1 MPNALDSALVQAQAD
16 ADAAGVRVELIDG
29 NAGYDDVRHVFDTVW
44 GDYDG
49 TQVQPDVLR
58 AITFAG
64 GYACVAYADD
74 RAVGSCF
81 GVVGRSQ
88 VGGHWHDHL
97 HSHSAA
103 VLEEFR
109 NRSVGKAMKS
119 HQRAWALSQGLDS
132 VQWTFDPLM
141 RRNARLNLLKLGA
154 QAIAYEV
161 NMYGSLGDLVNLD
174 DPTDRLLL
182 NWDLPSDRAATALS
196 SGLEPLSL
204 DDHPGAT
211 LVEAPDDIAGLRASD
226 PSAAREWRL
235 RMREQMLDAF
245 GRGLTMQGVTAT
257 GTYVFTE
264 NPSPTRENA

>member
-1 MPNALDSALVQAQAD
+1 MPTSAESALAQAS
-16 ADAAGVRVELIDG
+16 ADAESAGVRIALIDG
-29 NAGYDDVRHVFDTVW
+29 NDGYADVRRVFDTVW

-64 GYACVAYADD
+64 GYACVAYTGD

-81 GVVGRSQ
+81 GVVGRSL
-88 VGGHWHDHL
+88 VNGHWHDHL

-119 HQRAWALSQGLDS
+119 HQRAWALGQGLDS
-132 VQWTFDPLM
+132 IQWTFDPLM

-182 NWDLPSDRAATALS
+182 NWDLPSDRAAAALR
-196 SGLEPLSL
+196 SGLEPLVVS
-204 DDHPGAT
+204 DFPEAT
-211 LVEAPDDIAGLRASD
+211 LIEAPDDIAALRATD
-226 PSAAREWRL
+226 PTAAHEWRL
-235 RMREQMLDAF
+235 RMRDQMLDAF

-264 NPSPTRENA
+264 NP

>member
-16 ADAAGVRVELIDG
+16 ADVAGVHIVLIDTHD
-29 NAGYDDVRHVFDTVW
+29 GYGDLRHVFDSVW
-44 GDYDG
+44 GDNDG

-64 GYACVAYADD
+64 GYACVAYAGD

-88 VGGHWHDHL
+88 VHGHWHDHL

-103 VLEEFR
+103 VLEGYR
-109 NRSVGKAMKS
+109 SRSVGKAMKS
-119 HQRAWALSQGLDS
+119 HQRAWALARGLDS
-132 VQWTFDPLM
+132 IQWTFDPLM
-141 RRNARLNLLKLGA
+141 RPNARLNLLRLGA

-182 NWDLPSDRAATALS
+182 NWDIASERAESALRT
-196 SGLEPLSL
+196 GLDSLSL
-204 DDHPGAT
+204 EDFPEAT
-211 LVEAPDDIAGLRASD
+211 VIEVPEDIAALRASD
-226 PSAAREWRL
+226 SAMALEWRL
-235 RMREQMLDAF
+235 RMREQMVEAF
-245 GRGLTMQGVTAT
+245 GRGLTMRGITNT
-257 GTYVFTE
+257 GSYVFTQ
-264 NPSPTRENA
+264 

>member
-1 MPNALDSALVQAQAD
+1 MPNALTSALAQAQAD
-16 ADAAGVRVELIDG
+16 ADAAGVLVTVIEGNDG
-29 NAGYDDVRHVFDTVW
+29 YADVRRVFDTVW

-64 GYACVAYADD
+64 GYACVAYAGTQ
-74 RAVGSCF
+74 AVGACF

-88 VGGHWHDHL
+88 VNGHWHDHL

-119 HQRAWALSQGLDS
+119 HQRAWALGQGLDS
-132 VQWTFDPLM
+132 IQWTFDPLM

-161 NMYGSLGDLVNLD
+161 DMYGSLGDLVNLD

-182 NWDLPSDRAATALS
+182 NWDLPSERVAAALS
-196 SGLEPLSL
+196 IGLEPLTVT
-204 DDHPGAT
+204 DFPDAT
-211 LVEAPDDIAGLRASD
+211 LIDAPDDIAALRASD
-226 PSAAREWRL
+226 PAAAWNARL

-245 GRGLTMQGVTAT
+245 GLGLTMQGVTET
-257 GTYVFTE
+257 GTYVFTH
-264 NPSPTRENA
+264 PSA

>member
-1 MPNALDSALVQAQAD
+1 MPNALNSALVQAQAD
-16 ADAAGVRVELIDG
+16 AEAAGISVVLIDG
-29 NAGYDDVRHVFDTVW
+29 NDGYDDIRHVFDAVW

-64 GYACVAYADD
+64 GYACVAYAGDSP
-74 RAVGSCF
+74 VGSCF
-81 GVVGRSQ
+81 GVIGRSQ
-88 VGGHWHDHL
+88 IDGHWHDHL

-103 VLEEFR
+103 VLEEYR

-119 HQRAWALSQGLDS
+119 HQRAWALGQGLNS
-132 VQWTFDPLM
+132 IQWTFDPLM

-182 NWDLPSDRAATALS
+182 NWDLASDRAASALRA
-196 SGLEPLSL
+196 GLEPLDVS
-204 DDHPGAT
+204 DFPEAT
-211 LVEAPDDIAGLRASD
+211 LIEAPDDIAVLRASD
-226 PSAAREWRL
+226 ARAAHELRL

-245 GRGLTMQGVTAT
+245 GRGLTMRGISEN
-257 GTYVFTE
+257 GTYIFTE
-264 NPSPTRENA
+264 GAA

>member
-1 MPNALDSALVQAQAD
+1 MPNALNSALAQAQTD
-16 ADAAGVRVELIDG
+16 ADAAGVRVALIDG
-29 NAGYDDVRHVFDTVW
+29 NAGYGDVRQVFDAVW

-64 GYACVAYADD
+64 GYACVAYAGDA
-74 RAVGSCF
+74 AVGSCF

-88 VGGHWHDHL
+88 VNGHWHDHL

-103 VLEEFR
+103 VLEQYR

-132 VQWTFDPLM
+132 IQWTFDPLM

-161 NMYGSLGDLVNLD
+161 NMYGALGDLVNLD

-182 NWDLPSDRAATALS
+182 NWDLPSDRATTALS
-196 SGLEPLSL
+196 DGLEPLSAS
-204 DDHPGAT
+204 DFPGAT
-211 LVEAPDDIAGLRASD
+211 LVEAPDDIAALRASD
-226 PSAAREWRL
+226 PAAAHDARL

-245 GRGLTMQGVTAT
+245 GSGLTMQGVTEN
-257 GTYVFTE
+257 GTYVFT
-264 NPSPTRENA
+264 NHSA

>member
-1 MPNALDSALVQAQAD
+1 MPNALNSALVQAQGQAQAD
-16 ADAAGVRVELIDG
+16 ADTAGVRVTLIDG
-29 NAGYDDVRHVFDTVW
+29 NDGYGDVRQVFDAVW

-64 GYACVAYADD
+64 GYACVAYAGDQ
-74 RAVGSCF
+74 AVGSCF

-88 VGGHWHDHL
+88 VGGRWHDHL

-103 VLEEFR
+103 VLEEYR

-132 VQWTFDPLM
+132 IQWTFDPLM

-182 NWDLPSDRAATALS
+182 NWDLPSDRAASALRA
-196 SGLEPLSL
+196 GLEPLGL
-204 DDHPGAT
+204 GDFPGAT
-211 LVEAPDDIAGLRASD
+211 LIEAPDDIAALRASD
-226 PSAAREWRL
+226 SNAAHEWRL

-245 GRGLTMQGVTAT
+245 GRGMTMQGITET

-264 NPSPTRENA
+264 GAT

>member
-1 MPNALDSALVQAQAD
+1 MPNALNSALVQAQGQAQAD
-16 ADAAGVRVELIDG
+16 ADAAGVRIALIDG
-29 NAGYDDVRHVFDTVW
+29 IDGYGDVRRVFDAVW
-44 GDYDG
+44 GDVDG
-49 TQVQPDVLR
+49 TQVQPDVLL

-64 GYACVAYADD
+64 GYACVAYAGDQ
-74 RAVGSCF
+74 AVGSCF

-88 VGGHWHDHL
+88 VDGHWHDHL

-103 VLEEFR
+103 VIDEYR

-132 VQWTFDPLM
+132 IQWTFDPLM

-161 NMYGSLGDLVNLD
+161 NMYGPLTDLVNLG

-182 NWDLPSDRAATALS
+182 NWDLPSDRAASALRA
-196 SGLEPLSL
+196 GLEPLSL
-204 DDHPGAT
+204 DDFPGAT
-211 LVEAPDDIAGLRASD
+211 VIEVPEDIAALRAND
-226 PSAAREWRL
+226 VNAARDWRL

-245 GRGLTMQGVTAT
+245 GRGLTMQGITQS

-264 NPSPTRENA
+264 GAA

>member
-1 MPNALDSALVQAQAD
+1 MPNALNSALVQAQAD
-16 ADAAGVRVELIDG
+16 AEAAGVSVVLIDA
-29 NAGYDDVRHVFDTVW
+29 NDGYDDVRQVFDAVW

-58 AITFAG
+58 AITYAG
-64 GYACVAYADD
+64 GYACVAYAGDT
-74 RAVGSCF
+74 AVGSCF

-88 VGGHWHDHL
+88 IDGHWHDHL

-103 VLEEFR
+103 VLEEYR

-119 HQRAWALSQGLDS
+119 HQRAWALGQGLDS
-132 VQWTFDPLM
+132 IQWTFDPLM

-154 QAIAYEV
+154 QATAYEV

-182 NWDLPSDRAATALS
+182 NWDLPSDRAASALRA
-196 SGLEPLSL
+196 GLAPL
-204 DDHPGAT
+204 DVTDFPGAT
-211 LVEAPDDIAGLRASD
+211 LIEAPDDIAALRASD
-226 PSAAREWRL
+226 SRAAHDWRL

-245 GRGLTMQGVTAT
+245 DRGLTMQGISEN
-257 GTYVFTE
+257 GTYIFTE
-264 NPSPTRENA
+264 GAA

>member
-1 MPNALDSALVQAQAD
+1 MPNALNSALVQAQID
-16 ADAAGVRVELIDG
+16 ADTSGVRIALIDG
-29 NAGYDDVRHVFDTVW
+29 NDGYDDVRHVFDTVW

-74 RAVGSCF
+74 QAVGSCF

-88 VGGHWHDHL
+88 VNGQWHDHL

-103 VLEEFR
+103 VLESYR

-119 HQRAWALSQGLDS
+119 HQRAWALGQGLDS
-132 VQWTFDPLM
+132 IQWTFDPLM

-174 DPTDRLLL
+174 DPT
-182 NWDLPSDRAATALS
+182 
-196 SGLEPLSL
+196 
-204 DDHPGAT
+204 
-211 LVEAPDDIAGLRASD
+211 
-226 PSAAREWRL
+226 
-235 RMREQMLDAF
+235 
-245 GRGLTMQGVTAT
+245 
-257 GTYVFTE
+257 
-264 NPSPTRENA
+264 

>member
-16 ADAAGVRVELIDG
+16 ADAAGIRVVLIDG
-29 NAGYDDVRHVFDTVW
+29 NDGYDDVRAVFDTVW

-58 AITFAG
+58 AITYAG
-64 GYACVAYADD
+64 GYACVAYAGDV
-74 RAVGSCF
+74 AVGSCF

-103 VLEEFR
+103 VIEEYR

-119 HQRAWALSQGLDS
+119 HQRAWALGQGLDS
-132 VQWTFDPLM
+132 IQWTFDPLM

-161 NMYGSLGDLVNLD
+161 NTYGSLRDLVNLD

-182 NWDLPSDRAATALS
+182 NWDLASDRVATALRT
-196 SGLEPLSL
+196 GLRPLVVS
-204 DDHPGAT
+204 DFPDT
-211 LVEAPDDIAGLRASD
+211 TVVEAPDDIAALRAGD
-226 PSAAREWRL
+226 PAAAHDARL

-245 GRGLTMQGVTAT
+245 GRGLIMQGVTDS
-257 GTYVFTE
+257 GTYVFTP
-264 NPSPTRENA
+264 PSA